1 MNRKGDRSKKGIRKN
16 QTGDPERKKNQYYPR
31 CGIRPVLKK
40 NKSWAKKKR
49 KEKRG
54 TTKDSSDPLGR
65 ERAVGLG
72 SAR

>member
-40 NKSWAKKKR
+40 KKLGEKKEER
-49 KEKRG
+49 KKG
-54 TTKDSSDPLGR
+54 NN
-65 ERAVGLG
+65 ERLF
-72 SAR
+72 